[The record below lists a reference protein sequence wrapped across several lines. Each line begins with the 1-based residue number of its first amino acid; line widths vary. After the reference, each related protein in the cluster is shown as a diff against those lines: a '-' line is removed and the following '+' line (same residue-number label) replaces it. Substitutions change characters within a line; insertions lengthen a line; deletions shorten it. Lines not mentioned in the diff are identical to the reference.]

1 MQLILYK
8 VFIYFDIAPL
18 TLIGLNLFNI
28 TLTSTI
34 SGCFRTIHNSEDAPT
49 PIFKIPFNFVTL
61 TNYIFT
67 NKKLYAYRLEKMTA
81 FTYLHLRLFLSISR
95 MRVGG
100 IRRIFATTC
109 CKMRE

>member
-1 MQLILYK
+1 MSIMQLILYK

-81 FTYLHLRLFLSISR
+81 RY
-95 MRVGG
+95 
-100 IRRIFATTC
+100 IFAPSFVFIYFKNEGGRYPANFC
-109 CKMRE
+109 HHVL